1 MILFQKIS
9 LPVYSLSLL
18 FIFSF
23 ASCEKRLES
32 LDEPGL
38 PTHSMKI
45 DDGIELQ
52 AEINWDSSNR
62 SLETEIW
69 AENTSSDTT
78 RIEAGPCAFQVLV
91 YDSSGSDRE
100 LIWHSKMPQD
110 YVCLDELLRFTLN
123 PKEEKQL
130 TGFSY
135 ISGNNWKH
143 EIPKGEWEFEVR
155 AKTRQDEMIEIPG
168 KSVIIR

>member
-38 PTHSMKI
+38 PGHSIKI
-45 DDGIELQ
+45 DDGIQLR
-52 AEINWDSSNR
+52 AEISWERSSQ

-78 RIEAGPCAFQVLV
+78 RIEAGPCAFQVLA

-135 ISGNNWKH
+135 ISGSNWKH

-155 AKTRQDEMIEIPG
+155 AKTGQDELIWIPAN
-168 KSVIIR
+168 SVTVE

>member
-1 MILFQKIS
+1 MITSQSILIHVF
-9 LPVYSLSLL
+9 SLSLL
-18 FIFSF
+18 FIFPF
-23 ASCEKRLES
+23 VSCDKLNQKLEEPS
-32 LDEPGL
+32 LPR
-38 PTHSMKI
+38 HSLHI
-45 DDGIELQ
+45 DGEVQLQ
-52 AEINWDSSNR
+52 AEIHWERSSQ

-69 AENTSSDTT
+69 AENTSSDTSG
-78 RIEAGPCAFQVLV
+78 IETGTCAIQVLA

-135 ISGNNWKH
+135 ISGSNWKH

>member
-1 MILFQKIS
+1 MITYQSILIHVF
-9 LPVYSLSLL
+9 SLSLL

-23 ASCEKRLES
+23 ASCEERLES
-32 LDEPGL
+32 FEEQGL
-38 PTHSMKI
+38 PNHSMKI
-45 DDGIELQ
+45 DDGIQLR
-52 AEINWDSSNR
+52 AEIHWERSSQ

-69 AENTSSDTT
+69 AENTSSDTSG
-78 RIEAGPCAFQVLV
+78 IETGTCAIQVLA

-143 EIPKGEWEFEVR
+143 EIPEGEWEFEVR

>member
-38 PTHSMKI
+38 PTHSIM
-45 DDGIELQ
+45 IEDSIQLQ
-52 AEINWDSSNR
+52 ADIKWDRTSL

-78 RIEAGPCAFQVLV
+78 RIEAGTCAFQVLA

-100 LIWHSKMPQD
+100 LIWHNQLPQD
-110 YVCLDELLRFTLN
+110 WVCMDELLIFTLK
-123 PKEEKQL
+123 PEEEKLL
-130 TGFSY
+130 TGFMY
-135 ISGNNWKH
+135 ISGNQWKH
-143 EIPKGEWEFEVR
+143 EIPKGEWDFEIR
-155 AKTRQDEMIEIPG
+155 AKTRQDELILIPG
-168 KSVIIR
+168 NSVTVE

>member
-78 RIEAGPCAFQVLV
+78 RIETGTCAFQVLA
-91 YDSSGSDRE
+91 YDSSNRDRE
-100 LIWHSKMPQD
+100 LIWHNQMPQD
-110 YVCLDELLRFTLN
+110 WICTDELIIFTLK
-123 PKEEKQL
+123 PEEEKML

-135 ISGNNWKH
+135 ISDNKWKY
-143 EIPKGEWEFEVR
+143 EIPEGEWDFEVR
-155 AKTRQDEMIEIPG
+155 AKTRQDELILIPG
-168 KSVIIR
+168 NSVIIQ

>member
-78 RIEAGPCAFQVLV
+78 RIETGTCAFQVLA
-91 YDSSGSDRE
+91 YDSSNRDRE
-100 LIWHSKMPQD
+100 LIWHNQMPQD
-110 YVCLDELLRFTLN
+110 WICTDELIIFTLK
-123 PKEEKQL
+123 PEEEKIL

-135 ISGNNWKH
+135 ISGSNWKH
-143 EIPKGEWEFEVR
+143 EIPEGEWEFEVR
-155 AKTRQDEMIEIPG
+155 AKTGQDELIWIPAN
-168 KSVIIR
+168 SVTVE

>member
-38 PTHSMKI
+38 PTHSIM
-45 DDGIELQ
+45 IEDSIQLQ
-52 AEINWDSSNR
+52 ADIKWDRVSQ

-78 RIEAGPCAFQVLV
+78 RIEAGTCAFQVLA
-91 YDSSGSDRE
+91 YDSSNSDRD
-100 LIWHSKMPQD
+100 LIWHNQMPQD
-110 YVCLDELLRFTLN
+110 WICTDELIIFTLK
-123 PKEEKQL
+123 PEEEKLL
-130 TGFSY
+130 TGFMY
-135 ISGNNWKH
+135 ISGNQWKH
-143 EIPKGEWEFEVR
+143 EIPKGEWDFEIR
-155 AKTRQDEMIEIPG
+155 AKTRQDELMWIHG
-168 KSVIIR
+168 NTVIVR

>member
-1 MILFQKIS
+1 MIPFQNIS
-9 LPVYSLSLL
+9 LPVYLLSVL

-23 ASCEKRLES
+23 ASCEERLKS
-32 LDEPGL
+32 FDEPGL
-38 PTHSMKI
+38 PNHSIKI
-45 DDGIELQ
+45 DDGIQLR
-52 AEINWDSSNR
+52 AEISWDHLSQ

-78 RIEAGPCAFQVLV
+78 RIETGPCAFQILA

-100 LIWHSKMPQD
+100 LIWHSEMPQD
-110 YVCLDELLRFTLN
+110 WVCMDELLRFTLL

-135 ISGNNWKH
+135 ISGNKWKY
-143 EIPKGEWEFEVR
+143 EIPEGEWEFEVR
-155 AKTRQDEMIEIPG
+155 AKTGQDELIWIPAN
-168 KSVIIR
+168 SVTVR